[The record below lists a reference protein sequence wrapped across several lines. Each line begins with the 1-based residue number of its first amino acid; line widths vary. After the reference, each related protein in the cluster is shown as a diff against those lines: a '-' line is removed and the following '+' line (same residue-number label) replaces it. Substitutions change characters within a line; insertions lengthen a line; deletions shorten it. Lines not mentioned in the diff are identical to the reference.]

1 MKNKFLGIICLLYS
15 SIITYLWITDSL
27 KNFLAPNMQLY
38 LKISLFLIFIMGI
51 ILLIGND
58 NSYKFKISDLVL
70 VLPIILLL
78 TSGDFRL
85 TTSLAS
91 NKISK
96 YNKKEVVEVEESS
109 EQEIIYIV
117 ILRVIYHHHLKLIN
131 LLEKLSE

>member
-1 MKNKFLGIICLLYS
+1 MCS
-15 SIITYLWITDSL
+15 SDLYLWITDSL